1 MDFLLVAPA
10 APDAPTAPAANL
22 ELGQDEL
29 IMVALACRSPCTVA
43 CMAQVCV
50 LWQRAATA
58 TLVWEALAARYWLGP
73 LAVLGGVSND
83 SCGMVSCVPVGMADG
98 GVAGGGV
105 ANGVAGS
112 GSDLSVV
119 DGTPA
124 SSVCAARRVV
134 ERMDA
139 ALRRVASGQQCFLIV
154 VEQAGKLHLPSAGD
168 EISLHLAPLRLWV
181 LFGGE
186 SPVCCISLCCSQAS
200 ETYEAALEGR
210 PLSAFGF
217 SRMYEEQD
225 LEEDEDDAAP
235 VTSPGPGLLLDATRH
250 QCFWWNT
257 PVAKLRCDMDARSMY
272 EGTAPGTAPVTAPMW
287 CTPPWPISMPPLLRC
302 CRRIE
307 VMKEGH
313 SSLGPSAEWRPTWR
327 PMESWREI
335 LLPHPTVDVNVNVN
349 VNVNAPPSLNGPTML
364 HVVAIS
370 ERVSVDNSQQHSR
383 SRELQRS
390 CFRVRW
396 LATET
401 DSVVEQPAG
410 TTRTRSKKYG

>member
-1 MDFLLVAPA
+1 
-10 APDAPTAPAANL
+10 
-22 ELGQDEL
+22 
-29 IMVALACRSPCTVA
+29 
-43 CMAQVCV
+43 
-50 LWQRAATA
+50 
-58 TLVWEALAARYWLGP
+58 
-73 LAVLGGVSND
+73 
-83 SCGMVSCVPVGMADG
+83 
-98 GVAGGGV
+98 
-105 ANGVAGS
+105 
-112 GSDLSVV
+112 
-119 DGTPA
+119 
-124 SSVCAARRVV
+124 
-134 ERMDA
+134 
-139 ALRRVASGQQCFLIV
+139 
-154 VEQAGKLHLPSAGD
+154 
-168 EISLHLAPLRLWV
+168 
-181 LFGGE
+181 
-186 SPVCCISLCCSQAS
+186 
-200 ETYEAALEGR
+200 
-210 PLSAFGF
+210 
-217 SRMYEEQD
+217 MYEEQD
-225 LEEDEDDAAP
+225 LEEDEDAAAP

-257 PVAKLRCDMDARSMY
+257 PAAKLRCDMDARSMY

-307 VMKEGH
+307 VMKDGH

-335 LLPHPTVDVNVNVN
+335 LLPHPTVNVNVN
-349 VNVNAPPSLNGPTML
+349 VNVNAPPSLSGPTML

-410 TTRTRSKKYG
+410 TTRTRSKYYG